1 MQARGDRREAERH
14 EKPLCLSRVFLS
26 SWAAKHSDVGWRA
39 LRRHFDRARGCPLSG
54 YLGMS
59 VEMQEKVYGHH
70 HPDYLQAAVAAIGN
84 GSRTKQ
90 EQRKTVS
97 VGIAVGSQEIRK
109 PKP

>member
-1 MQARGDRREAERH
+1 MQSGADR
-14 EKPLCLSRVFLS
+14 
-26 SWAAKHSDVGWRA
+26 WQAA
-39 LRRHFDRARGCPLSG
+39 G

-59 VEMQEKVYGHH
+59 VEVLEKVYGHH

-84 GSRTKQ
+84 RSRTEQ

-97 VGIAVGSQEIRK
+97 VGVAVGHQKIRK